1 MNRMTWI
8 GMMALIAGCSGSGT
22 GQNDPGLAGGHGGG
36 GGGDAG
42 ADGGGE
48 AMPQGKPGGMYMFM
62 MFDGP
67 GDNAGGTTVNAISD
81 SGDVLGFSSNA
92 DGSVLTN
99 FIRARNG
106 SFTTLDLGDPGAM
119 AIGINAAKVVVGA
132 TGDNAFTDR
141 TNAMNVVMLPPALAG
156 KTMTEAAFGINNG
169 GMVVGQ
175 YTRTDT
181 GATPGF
187 LLADG
192 KFTDVSPMTAQVTN
206 AQGINNDGMVV
217 GFFATAAAVAG
228 PVIADNVA
236 QHGFLFDSATGAYT
250 LLPDPQQP
258 NLFLSQYLGIN
269 DQSQTVGY
277 WQDMAGSQ
285 HGFRYDLLTKTFTFI
300 DEPDAAPVAGVSV
313 TQVVGIN
320 NAGDIAGF
328 FIDAKGV
335 QHGFFATPR

>member
-1 MNRMTWI
+1 MI
-8 GMMALIAGCSGSGT
+8 ALVAGCGLLACNGSGT
-22 GQNDPGLAGGHGGG
+22 GQSAGLAGGHGGG
-36 GGGDAG
+36 GGGDAV
-42 ADGGGE
+42 ADGGAE
-48 AMPQGKPGGMYMFM
+48 TDMPQGKPSGMYMFM

-67 GDNAGGTTVNAISD
+67 GDNAGGTTVNAISE

-99 FIRARNG
+99 FIRARSG

-132 TGDNAFTDR
+132 TGDNAFSDR

-156 KTMTEAAFGINNG
+156 KTMSEAAFGINNG

-175 YTRTDT
+175 YTRSDT
-181 GATPGF
+181 GASPGF

-192 KFTDVSPMTAQVTN
+192 KFTDVNPTNAQVTN

-236 QHGFLFDSATGAYT
+236 QHGFLFDSATGVYT
-250 LLPDPQQP
+250 PLPDPQQP

-320 NAGDIAGF
+320 NGGDIAGF
-328 FIDAKGV
+328 FIDANGV